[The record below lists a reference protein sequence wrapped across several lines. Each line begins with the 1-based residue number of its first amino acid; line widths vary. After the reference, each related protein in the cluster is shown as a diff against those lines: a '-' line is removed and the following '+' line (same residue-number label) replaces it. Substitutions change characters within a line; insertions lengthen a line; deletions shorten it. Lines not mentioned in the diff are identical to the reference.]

1 MQILIFFF
9 FFNCNPPE
17 KSYPPLSQQPGSK
30 NWGPVKLP
38 PSGKFGR
45 ITTPPQQKGGMH
57 TVVCSN
63 ALIYYYFTFSMRK
76 IFCLLCFD
84 NVFVFALLL
93 LILRFLYVKLLD
105 KLAEL
110 VGSFSKSS
118 VSFFKGK
125 LNWDSNF

>member
-1 MQILIFFF
+1 M
-9 FFNCNPPE
+9 
-17 KSYPPLSQQPGSK
+17 
-30 NWGPVKLP
+30 
-38 PSGKFGR
+38 
-45 ITTPPQQKGGMH
+45 
-57 TVVCSN
+57 VCSN

-125 LNWDSNF
+125 LN